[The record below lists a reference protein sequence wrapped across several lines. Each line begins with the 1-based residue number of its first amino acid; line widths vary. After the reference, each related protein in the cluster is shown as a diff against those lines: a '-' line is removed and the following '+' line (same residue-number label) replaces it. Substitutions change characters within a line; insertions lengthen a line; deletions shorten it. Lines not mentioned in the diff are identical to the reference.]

1 MASAE
6 SVREQTLGGGSFY
19 GSVQKTQELHGAIF
33 TDLRHTAPRKLPGH
47 AHELAF
53 FALLLEGDYRE
64 RYGHQQTDFR
74 PFTIAFR
81 PAAVPHQDEIGPK
94 GVRFFEIEIRPSWH
108 QRLRDCSATLSQP
121 YDDRGGG
128 ELVWLGMKLFRETRA
143 SGLVSDLCVETLLA
157 EMLGAVARKPREN
170 ITDAP
175 PWMNRIV
182 DKLRTECCERL
193 TLDELGYE
201 AGVHPVH
208 LSRVFRKVVGEG
220 IGDFVH
226 RLRIRAAC
234 EQMLIPE
241 ITLAEIALATGF
253 ADQSHFTRTFRKV
266 TGMSPGTF
274 RAAMD

>member
-1 MASAE
+1 
-6 SVREQTLGGGSFY
+6 
-19 GSVQKTQELHGAIF
+19 
-33 TDLRHTAPRKLPGH
+33 
-47 AHELAF
+47 
-53 FALLLEGDYRE
+53 
-64 RYGHQQTDFR
+64 
-74 PFTIAFR
+74 
-81 PAAVPHQDEIGPK
+81 
-94 GVRFFEIEIRPSWH
+94 
-108 QRLRDCSATLSQP
+108 
-121 YDDRGGG
+121 
-128 ELVWLGMKLFRETRA
+128 
-143 SGLVSDLCVETLLA
+143 VETLLA
-157 EMLGAVARKPREN
+157 EMLGAVARKPQEN
-170 ITDAP
+170 IKDAP

-266 TGMSPGTF
+266 TGLSPGTF
-274 RAAMD
+274 RAAMG